1 MADSTML
8 TEGFTPVTDVEP
20 RLPGQRAPSVSGGL
34 PDFTGLTLA
43 EALDVGERLKV
54 RVRPQGTGIAVMQS
68 VPPGP
73 IEEGAVVDVLF
84 EPPA

>member
-1 MADSTML
+1 ML
-8 TEGFTPVTDVEP
+8 MEGFTPTIDVEP
-20 RLPGQRAPSVSGGL
+20 RLPGQRGPSVSGGL
-34 PDFTGLTLA
+34 PDFTGLTVA
-43 EALDVGERLKV
+43 ETLDAAERLKV

-84 EPPA
+84 EAPA